1 MASVKISLGPR
12 WTWVAGAFLLAFV
25 LGGCGGGDSPAPLL
39 SVAPIPIPPPAP
51 APVALDPLYSD
62 QWHLRNSGQAVG
74 LLVAEDINVEP
85 VWDDGIK
92 GSGLLLVVVDDG
104 LELGHEDLA
113 ANIAPGKSWDYQQGD
128 VDPTPSPLSKDS
140 HGTQVA
146 GIAAA
151 RDLNGLG
158 GRGVAPRVS
167 LAGYNLLWG
176 NAGISTTD
184 LHDAMTRNVAEVAVS
199 NNSWGFDLDGTGLT
213 ELPESNLWRE
223 GVADGV
229 AIGRGGKGTVYV
241 WAGGNGGEFGVDNS
255 NYDSLANN
263 RNVMAVCAVDGDGV
277 KTPYSEEGANLW
289 LCAPGGYANGLTTT
303 DLMGTR
309 GDNSFGA
316 GGNYSNR
323 NYTKRFIGT
332 SAATPIVSG
341 VVALMLAA
349 NPNLGWRDVRLILAE
364 TARKNDASDSD
375 WRVTAP
381 TSGQPQYHINH
392 KYGFGVVNAAAAV
405 ARAKHWNS
413 NVGAQLQREFPVAMA
428 ASIPDGDTAGLVQTV
443 TADAAK
449 DLIIEYVEVDVNVV
463 HGDPGELSMVL
474 TAPSGTQSV
483 LAEQHT
489 CTTLTKTCPT
499 TNYSPWTF
507 GSSRHLGEAAVGSWT
522 LKLVDHAGNNIGSLI
537 SWSLRI
543 YGRQQ

>member
-1 MASVKISLGPR
+1 MASVETAPEPR
-12 WTWVAGAFLLAFV
+12 WMWLVGALLLTSV
-25 LGGCGGGDSPAPLL
+25 LSGCGGGGSPAPL
-39 SVAPIPIPPPAP
+39 SAAPISTPTP
-51 APVALDPLYSD
+51 APVPAAPDPLYGD
-62 QWHLRNSGQAVG
+62 QWHLRNSGQSVG

-92 GSGLLLVVVDDG
+92 GNGLLLVVVDDG
-104 LELGHEDLA
+104 LELAHEDLA
-113 ANIAPGKSWDYQQGD
+113 ANIAPGKSWDYQQSD
-128 VDPTPSPLSKDS
+128 ADPTPPSTNS

-167 LAGYNLLWG
+167 LAGYNLLWRVKG
-176 NAGISTTD
+176 ASTSEIY
-184 LHDAMTRNVAEVAVS
+184 DAMTRNVAEVAVS
-199 NNSWGFDLDGTGLT
+199 NNSWGFDSDGSGVT
-213 ELPESNLWRE
+213 EQPEDNLWRE
-223 GVADGV
+223 AVAYGVAN
-229 AIGRGGKGTVYV
+229 GRGGRGAVYV
-241 WAGGNGGEFGVDNS
+241 WAGGNGGEAGVDNS

-263 RNVMAVCAVDGDGV
+263 RNVLAVCAVDGNGV

-289 LCAPGGYANGLTTT
+289 LCAPGGYVNGLTTT
-303 DLMGTR
+303 DLMGAR
-309 GDNSFGA
+309 GDNFFGVT
-316 GGNYSNR
+316 GDYSNR
-323 NYTKRFIGT
+323 NYTRQFAGT

-381 TSGQPQYHINH
+381 ASGQPQYHINH
-392 KYGFGVVNAAAAV
+392 KYGFGVVDAAAAV
-405 ARAKHWNS
+405 TKARRWNS

-428 ASIPDGDTAGLVQTV
+428 TSIPDGDAAGLVQAVTV
-443 TADAAK
+443 AAAN
-449 DLIIEYVEVDVNVV
+449 DLIIEYVEVDVNLV

-483 LAEQHT
+483 LAEQHR
-489 CTTLTKTCPT
+489 CATLTNTCPT

-522 LKLVDHAGNNIGSLI
+522 LKLVDDSNNNIGSLI
-537 SWSLRI
+537 SWRLRI
-543 YGRQQ
+543 YGRQR